1 MLLERYG
8 FKLGLCC
15 EQPKPTKAT
24 LVPGI
29 RVRTLP
35 DAKCGASKADSY
47 EMRIFTYATRT

>member
-1 MLLERYG
+1 MFARTLRIQTWT
-8 FKLGLCC
+8 LCR
-15 EQPKPTKAT
+15 PKPTKAT

-35 DAKCGASKADSY
+35 DAKCGASKVDSY